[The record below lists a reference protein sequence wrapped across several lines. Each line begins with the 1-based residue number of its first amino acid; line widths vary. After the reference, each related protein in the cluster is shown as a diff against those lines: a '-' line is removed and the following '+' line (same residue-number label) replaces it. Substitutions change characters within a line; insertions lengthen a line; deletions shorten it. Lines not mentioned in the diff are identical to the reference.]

1 MFNFKTRSSEPEIL
15 DDFEL
20 SGNDLSENLKELE
33 KVNTFLGGY
42 ALITNALQ
50 ALVKQKPGMFILVD
64 VGCGG
69 GDSLRATAKWAK
81 KIDLDFK
88 GIGVDANES
97 AISFCQKESKQFTNL
112 EYQKM
117 NVFGDEFAKLKGDA
131 FMFNLFLHHF
141 TEKDIVRMLKIC
153 SEKNATIMIND
164 LHRNKMAYHAFRLV
178 SRLLG
183 FSYISRHDGK
193 LSVKKSF
200 TKQDWQRILK
210 AAGIKNYNLTWKW
223 AFRYLVLVPKQT

>member
-1 MFNFKTRSSEPEIL
+1 MCNFKTRSDAPEIL

-20 SGNDLSENLKELE
+20 TGNDLRENLRELE

-42 ALITNALQ
+42 SLLTSALKP
-50 ALVKQKPGMFILVD
+50 LVQLKNGPFTLVD

-69 GDSLRATAKWAK
+69 GDSLRAAAKWAK
-81 KIDLDFK
+81 KNQVNFK
-88 GIGVDANES
+88 GIGVDANET
-97 AISFCQKESKQFTNL
+97 AVLFCKEESRAFSNL
-112 EYQKM
+112 HYQKM
-117 NVFGDEFAKLKGDA
+117 NVFGEGFEALKGDV

-153 SEKNATIMIND
+153 KAKNAVILIND
-164 LHRNKMAYHAFRLV
+164 LHRSKIAYHLFRLA
-178 SRLLG
+178 SRAFG

-200 TKQDWQRILK
+200 TKSDWQRILAK
-210 AAGIKNYNLTWKW
+210 AGIINYNLTWKW
-223 AFRYLVLVPKQT
+223 AFRYLVLVPNET